1 MIDVIAFALARS
13 ERRPRR
19 MVLKLG
25 EIDNMADTEQGAA
38 DGGATDAETQAG
50 AQEVALTLS
59 YEPEALTDDLFGVS
73 EETLF
78 EAFELALDAVHV
90 EQSVEV
96 SVLIST
102 DDGVRA
108 LNRDY
113 RGKDEPT
120 DVLSF
125 PLLDEP
131 LVEAPD
137 EELWQAVGEG
147 EERDSEDSEDSEDSV
162 EDEGDFEGEDGFED
176 GDVDDFDDDGD
187 GNEDEDGDEWPLHLG
202 DIAIARETVVRQ
214 AERAG
219 HSPAYEVAYLLV
231 HGVLH
236 LVGYDDQTD
245 AGYRAMVAIQEAVL
259 ARVGI
264 AR

>member
-1 MIDVIAFALARS
+1 MS
-13 ERRPRR
+13 
-19 MVLKLG
+19 
-25 EIDNMADTEQGAA
+25 EIDAMNDMGDTGRGAPE
-38 DGGATDAETQAG
+38 DEATESETL
-50 AQEVALTLS
+50 EVALTFS

-78 EAFELALDAVHV
+78 EAFELALDAVHI
-90 EQSVEV
+90 ERSVEV

-102 DDGVRA
+102 NEGVRA

-113 RGKDEPT
+113 RGKDEST

-131 LVEAPD
+131 LVEAPA
-137 EELWQAVGEG
+137 EELWQAAADGEG
-147 EERDSEDSEDSEDSV
+147 DDITD
-162 EDEGDFEGEDGFED
+162 GEDDEDGDLDNEAEDGDFED
-176 GDVDDFDDDGD
+176 GDFEDGDFEDADDDD
-187 GNEDEDGDEWPLHLG
+187 SADEDDEDEWPLHLG
-202 DIAIARETVVRQ
+202 DIAIARETVIRQ

-219 HSPAYEVAYLLV
+219 HSPAYEAAFLLV

-236 LVGYDDQTD
+236 LVGYDDHTE

-259 ARVGI
+259 ARAGI

>member
-1 MIDVIAFALARS
+1 MVEDGRDVLS
-13 ERRPRR
+13 G
-19 MVLKLG
+19 G
-25 EIDNMADTEQGAA
+25 E
-38 DGGATDAETQAG
+38 GGEG
-50 AQEVALTLS
+50 NNEGLEVALAFG
-59 YEPEALTDDLFGVS
+59 YEPEGLTDDLFGIS

-78 EAFELALDAVHV
+78 EVFEQTLEAAGV
-90 EQSVEV
+90 ERSVEV
-96 SVLIST
+96 SVLITT
-102 DDGVRA
+102 DDGIQT

-131 LVEAPD
+131 LVEAPAD
-137 EELWQAVGEG
+137 QLWQPAEDGAEG
-147 EERDSEDSEDSEDSV
+147 EANGIGDQLEENEPEDAAEADDLSDARDAEEYDAL
-162 EDEGDFEGEDGFED
+162 
-176 GDVDDFDDDGD
+176 
-187 GNEDEDGDEWPLHLG
+187 DGDEEDADGEEDWPLHLG
-202 DIAIARETVVRQ
+202 DIAIARETVIRQ

-219 HSPAYEVAYLLV
+219 HSAAYEASYLLS

-236 LVGYDDQTD
+236 LVGYDDHTD

-259 ARVGI
+259 ARAGI

>member
-1 MIDVIAFALARS
+1 M
-13 ERRPRR
+13 
-19 MVLKLG
+19 
-25 EIDNMADTEQGAA
+25 DNMADTGRGAPEDEA
-38 DGGATDAETQAG
+38 SEAETL
-50 AQEVALTLS
+50 EVALTFS
-59 YEPEALTDDLFGVS
+59 YEPEALTDDLFGVT
-73 EETLF
+73 EEALF
-78 EAFELALDAVHV
+78 EAFELALDAAHI
-90 EQSVEV
+90 ERSVEV

-102 DDGVRA
+102 DEGVRA

-131 LVEAPD
+131 LVEAPA
-137 EELWQAVGEG
+137 EELWQPA
-147 EERDSEDSEDSEDSV
+147 EDSEETDSEGD
-162 EDEGDFEGEDGFED
+162 EDAEDNAFDDEAED
-176 GDVDDFDDDGD
+176 GDFDDLS
-187 GNEDEDGDEWPLHLG
+187 DEDGEDSDDKDEEEWPLHLG
-202 DIAIARETVVRQ
+202 DIAIARETVIRQ

-219 HSPAYEVAYLLV
+219 HSPAYEAAYLLV

-236 LVGYDDQTD
+236 LVGYDDHTD

-259 ARVGI
+259 ARAGI

>member
-1 MIDVIAFALARS
+1 VSNDDTQLGDAGELGESGA
-13 ERRPRR
+13 
-19 MVLKLG
+19 LG
-25 EIDNMADTEQGAA
+25 EI
-38 DGGATDAETQAG
+38 
-50 AQEVALTLS
+50 ALTFS
-59 YEPEALTDDLFGVS
+59 YEPDGLTDDLFAIS

-78 EAFELALDAVHV
+78 TAFEFTLEAVDV

-96 SVLIST
+96 SVLITT
-102 DDGVRA
+102 DEGIQE

-131 LVEAPD
+131 LVEAPEDQLWHSNEPFGADTEISDAALSEADATDNGAEAADQLIDD
-137 EELWQAVGEG
+137 EEVGEALF
-147 EERDSEDSEDSEDSV
+147 D
-162 EDEGDFEGEDGFED
+162 EDEEIG
-176 GDVDDFDDDGD
+176 
-187 GNEDEDGDEWPLHLG
+187 EWPLHLG
-202 DIAIARETVVRQ
+202 DVAIARETVIRQ
-214 AERAG
+214 AEKAE
-219 HSPAYEVAYLLV
+219 HSAAYEVAFLFV

-259 ARVGI
+259 ARAGI
-264 AR
+264 AP